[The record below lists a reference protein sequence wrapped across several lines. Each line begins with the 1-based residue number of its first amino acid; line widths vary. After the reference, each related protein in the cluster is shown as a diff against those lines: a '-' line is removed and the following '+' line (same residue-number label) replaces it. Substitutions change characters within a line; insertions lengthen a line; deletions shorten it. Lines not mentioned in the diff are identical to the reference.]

1 MAELEAE
8 SLLFSKKVN
17 RAPHLGFE
25 PWTTTAGAMG
35 QSHYAAAALPKE
47 DVQFELLILHIQ
59 CAEQIKRWEKKQHMD
74 SMHSHRIDTGLLIGF
89 VANRLAQLICLGHDN
104 FSL

>member
-1 MAELEAE
+1 MILAPRQLPMRSLSFGEEGLAPDGETSHRYTSPPLRAHTRYGVAELEAE

-47 DVQFELLILHIQ
+47 DVQFELLIPHIQ
-59 CAEQIKRWEKKQHMD
+59 CPKSK
-74 SMHSHRIDTGLLIGF
+74 
-89 VANRLAQLICLGHDN
+89 
-104 FSL
+104 

>member
-35 QSHYAAAALPKE
+35 RSHYAAAALPKE
-47 DVQFELLILHIQ
+47 DVQFELLIRRIQ
-59 CAEQIKRWEKKQHMD
+59 CTEQIKKGGEKVD
-74 SMHSHRIDTGLLIGF
+74 ILRLNGIHRIM
-89 VANRLAQLICLGHDN
+89 NRPSNQPT
-104 FSL
+104 S